1 MLLTPTS
8 PPPKVRR
15 SRGRSPPKVWVLPI
29 DISRSN
35 GITESIELL
44 LLRESQFSHHTQDN
58 GDVLYEGEY
67 STFSIDSYFG
77 AREYRH
83 KGGFTLQKIGQKVY
97 TVLAS
102 HCLDHMSYEFQL
114 SKGNRTYQEPF
125 ILHNPL
131 ERILNHAHSPKIYE
145 PIQIIDPRFLEE
157 AKYPAISRKGAS
169 RDKDELIDSVESF
182 FAANKNHPL
191 LHDLGTEYAH
201 AHFHPIVK
209 GDVPQPISQK
219 VLPRTIYFFGYVER
233 DFPSEI

>member
-83 KGGFTLQKIGQKVY
+83 KGGFTLQKYADKVY

-102 HCLDHMSYEFQL
+102 HCLDAIAYEVSGYNRRNGIPHSSEEKLECVLNNSFA
-114 SKGNRTYQEPF
+114 SKV
-125 ILHNPL
+125 
-131 ERILNHAHSPKIYE
+131 YE
-145 PIQIIDPRFLEE
+145 PVQISDPRFIEE
-157 AKYPAISRKGAS
+157 AILPNPFKRNSSGAV
-169 RDKDELIDSVESF
+169 KDAEDSEDTFLTV
-182 FAANKNHPL
+182 NKNHPL
-191 LHDLGTEYAH
+191 LVELATEYAH
-201 AHFHPIVK
+201 AQFHPIVK
-209 GDVPQPISQK
+209 SEVPMQLK
-219 VLPRTIYFFGYVER
+219 GRVLPNTFYHFGYVER
-233 DFPSEI
+233 ESDR